1 MYQRI
6 TFCVTL
12 QTNKDDQKKTCR
24 LLSSTRIRDGDF
36 SHFPAYDV
44 PDIEST
50 GPLTTTPTKTKTP
63 TTSAP
68 KPSELIFLHRLLTAA
83 PAYDGLYKYGMN
95 SPAST
100 VAA

>member
-1 MYQRI
+1 M
-6 TFCVTL
+6 
-12 QTNKDDQKKTCR
+12 
-24 LLSSTRIRDGDF
+24 SSTRIRNGDF

-50 GPLTTTPTKTKTP
+50 CPLTTTPTKTKTP

-68 KPSELIFLHRLLTAA
+68 KPSELIALHRLLTAA

-95 SPAST
+95 SPAPT
-100 VAA
+100 VAAQLTHSFTGNAV